1 MWVPAAASVPTKATI
16 QFKAKGVSKY
26 LPKISLDGGGGLF
39 GLVFIF
45 CKEEISHEKPGI
57 E

>member
-16 QFKAKGVSKY
+16 QFKAKGVPKY

-39 GLVFIF
+39 AFGFYFLQGRDIT
-45 CKEEISHEKPGI
+45 
-57 E
+57 

>member
-16 QFKAKGVSKY
+16 QFKAKGVPKY

-39 GLVFIF
+39 AFGFYF
-45 CKEEISHEKPGI
+45 FARKRYHMKNQE
-57 E
+57 